1 MIKLMKTLSIFLV
14 LILLSQINVVF
25 AADNNP
31 SSSSNTDLEKDLN
44 TLKNKKVDSFPVDN
58 FGKITDVNFTNL
70 GDESYEVSFTVN
82 KPFIANL
89 RMLNY
94 PYRLVMDI
102 DKPYKWQVPVA
113 DIKKVPLTV
122 VQGIRYGQQENGT
135 FRVVLDLSKNF
146 TVKKTTMNAASN
158 NLYKVSIT
166 LNKSTNIASPV
177 TLSNN
182 LVFVDNTNLLK
193 QMSMSVESQDK
204 ASVAALKSDEQ
215 KLREYLNSV
224 AYPKPHLES
233 TKKSIIVMI
242 DPGHGG
248 KDPGASTD
256 DNNLREK
263 DIVLNVSKLLA
274 SDLEQNKEIAVILT
288 RREDYYLPLKDR
300 VMWAKFLGVNLFV
313 SIHADTADN
322 YKDSSGMS
330 VYTLSEVSS
339 DAQAQLLANDANKS
353 DLIAGTD
360 ISHETE
366 EVNQVLARLS
376 QRLKQNDSVLL
387 AKSIINHSRKQLRI
401 LNNPIRSAN
410 FAVLKV
416 PNTASVLVELGFLS
430 NIKDLAEFKD
440 TSYADRAAQSLSLG
454 IQYYLWDKGL
464 LSSFPSSVYYKN
476 SPILT
481 AHND

>member
-1 MIKLMKTLSIFLV
+1 MKILPIFLV
-14 LILLSQINVVF
+14 IILFSQLNIVF
-25 AADNNP
+25 AADNNIT
-31 SSSSNTDLEKDLN
+31 STSNTTSNTNLEKDLN
-44 TLKNKKVDSFPVDN
+44 TLKNKKVNSFPVDK
-58 FGKITDVNFTNL
+58 FGKITSVNFKNL
-70 GDESYEVSFTVN
+70 GEESYEISFIVN

-102 DKPYKWQVPVA
+102 DKPYQWQVPIA
-113 DIKKVPLTV
+113 DVKKVPLTV
-122 VQGIRYGQQENGT
+122 IQGIRYGQQENGT

-146 TVKKTTMNAASN
+146 VIKQTTMNTTNN
-158 NLYKVSIT
+158 NLYQVVIT
-166 LNKSTNIASPV
+166 LNKSNNIASPV

-193 QMSMSVESQDK
+193 QMSVSAETQDK
-204 ASVAALKSDEQ
+204 ESVASLKSDEQ
-215 KLREYLNSV
+215 KLREYLNNV
-224 AYPKPHLES
+224 AYPKPQLES
-233 TKKSIIVMI
+233 TKKSIVVMI

-256 DNNLREK
+256 NNELEEK

-274 SDLEQNKEIAVILT
+274 NDLEQNKEISVVLS
-288 RREDYYLPLKDR
+288 RRDDYYLPLKDR

-353 DLIAGTD
+353 DLIAGVD

-387 AKSIINHSRKQLRI
+387 AKSIIHYSSKQLRI
-401 LNNPIRSAN
+401 LNNPVRSAN

-440 TSYADRAAQSLSLG
+440 VSYADRAAQSLSLG

-464 LSSFPSSVYYKN
+464 LSSFPSSAYYKT

-481 AHND
+481 ANKK

>member
-1 MIKLMKTLSIFLV
+1 MKILPIFLV
-14 LILLSQINVVF
+14 LILVSQLNIVF
-25 AADNNP
+25 AAEGNVSNT
-31 SSSSNTDLEKDLN
+31 SNTDLEKDLN
-44 TLKNKKVDSFPVDN
+44 TLKNKKVNSFPVDN
-58 FGKITDVNFTNL
+58 FGKITGVNFRNL
-70 GDESYEVSFTVN
+70 GNESYEISFIVN
-82 KPFIANL
+82 KPFMANL

-102 DKPYKWQVPVA
+102 DKPYRWQVPVA
-113 DIKKVPLTV
+113 DVKKVPLTI
-122 VQGIRYGQQENGT
+122 VQGIRYGRQENGT

-146 TVKKTTMNAASN
+146 VIKKTTMSTISN
-158 NLYKVSIT
+158 NSYQVVIT
-166 LNKSTNIASPV
+166 LNKSSNIASPV

-193 QMSMSVESQDK
+193 EMSIDSESQDK
-204 ASVAALKSDEQ
+204 ASVASLKSDEQ

-224 AYPKPHLES
+224 AYPKPHMES
-233 TKKSIIVMI
+233 TKKSIVVMI

-256 DNNLREK
+256 DNELEEK
-263 DIVLNVSKLLA
+263 NIVLNVSKLLA
-274 SDLEQNKEIAVILT
+274 ADLEQNKEISVVLS
-288 RREDYYLPLKDR
+288 RRDDYYLPLKDR

-353 DLIAGTD
+353 DLIAGVG

-387 AKSIINHSRKQLRI
+387 AKSIIHYSSKQLRI
-401 LNNPIRSAN
+401 LNNPVRSAN

-416 PNTASVLVELGFLS
+416 PNTPSVLVELGFLS

-440 TSYADRAAQSLSLG
+440 ESYADKSAQSLSLG

-464 LSSFPSSVYYKN
+464 LSSFPSSAYYKT

-481 AHND
+481 AKKN